1 MKVLGIVGSPSVGGR
16 TDAGVAGVLAGCTG
30 AETEKL
36 SLADTDVA
44 TVLDAV
50 EAADAVVF
58 GSPTYR
64 ASFSS
69 LLRSLFEVA
78 ERGRYTT
85 ETKAH
90 LAGTTA
96 AIVMTNNAPEHF
108 LAQDSLRSLLAGFYG
123 CQVLSPGL
131 VLTHPH
137 FDGTDLTPDAAE
149 LAASHGR
156 ALVDLTAAVQGSA
169 AIRALQ
175 PQV

>member
-1 MKVLGIVGSPSVGGR
+1 MKVLGVVGSPSVGGR
-16 TDAGVAGVLAGCTG
+16 TDAGVAGVLAGCLG

-36 SLADTDVA
+36 SLADTDVP
-44 TVLDAV
+44 TVLDAM

-69 LLRSLFEVA
+69 LLRNLFENA

-137 FDGTDLTPDAAE
+137 FDGTDLTADAAE
-149 LAASHGR
+149 LAAAHGR
-156 ALVDLTAAVQGSA
+156 ALVDLTRAVHGSA

>member
-1 MKVLGIVGSPSVGGR
+1 VLGVVGSPSVGGR
-16 TDAGVAGVLAGCTG
+16 TDAGVAGVLAGCDD
-30 AETEKL
+30 AEVEKL
-36 SLADTDVA
+36 SLADTDIA

-64 ASFSS
+64 ASFSA
-69 LLRSLFEVA
+69 LLRSLFESA

-96 AIVMTNNAPEHF
+96 AVVMTCNAAEHF

-137 FDGTDLTPDAAE
+137 FDGTELTADAAE

-156 ALVDLTAAVQGSA
+156 ALVDLTRAVQGSA

>member
-30 AETEKL
+30 ADTEKL
-36 SLADTDVA
+36 SLADTDVP
-44 TVLDAV
+44 TVLDAL

-69 LLRSLFEVA
+69 LLRSLFESA
-78 ERGRYTT
+78 ERGRYAT

-90 LAGTTA
+90 LARTTT
-96 AIVMTNNAPEHF
+96 AIVMTNNAPEHY

-137 FDGTDLTPDAAE
+137 FDGDDLTADAAA
-149 LAASHGR
+149 LAALHGR
-156 ALVDLTAAVQGSA
+156 ALVDLTTAVRASP
-169 AIRALQ
+169 ALQ
-175 PQV
+175 ALEPQV

>member
-1 MKVLGIVGSPSVGGR
+1 MRILGVVGSPSVGGR
-16 TDAGVAGVLAGCTG
+16 TDAGVAGVLAGCLG
-30 AETEKL
+30 ADTQKL

-69 LLRSLFEVA
+69 LLRSLFETA

-137 FDGTDLTPDAAE
+137 FDGSDLTADAAE

-156 ALVDLTAAVQGSA
+156 ALVDLTTAVQGSA
-169 AIRALQ
+169 AIRALT